1 LRIRGRRDGFCCHGK
16 PRLGRRK
23 YTESQEP
30 LQVFITRNFRR
41 SSVKND
47 TAISQAGSVCDF
59 VVASVAAGF
68 TIVESVLAEADLHL
82 GLAQAAVA
90 LALAAVFR
98 HLALH
103 AAILVFGGGGH
114 GGTVA
119 PGWVQGKC
127 RW

>member
-1 LRIRGRRDGFCCHGK
+1 M
-16 PRLGRRK
+16 
-23 YTESQEP
+23 
-30 LQVFITRNFRR
+30 
-41 SSVKND
+41 KND

-103 AAILVFGGGGH
+103 AAILSRRRSGH
-114 GGTVA
+114 GRTVA
-119 PGWVQGKC
+119 QRAQSAKVPLVTGRHAVAEFLSIGRNYTIALKAMFPLET
-127 RW
+127 